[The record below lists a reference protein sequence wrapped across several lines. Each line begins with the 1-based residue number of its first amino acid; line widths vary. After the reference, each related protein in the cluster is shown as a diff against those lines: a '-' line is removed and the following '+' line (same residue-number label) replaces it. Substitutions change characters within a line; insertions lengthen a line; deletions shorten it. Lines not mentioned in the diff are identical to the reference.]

1 MNALLLTLA
10 LVAAPVDYDVVYLS
24 APRTTGYF
32 HTTSVSE
39 NNGPYQHRP
48 GTDLMVWRH
57 ATNTT
62 ELLVQGLQPDKGFVA
77 VLDGCVSIDGKSVLY
92 AHIRTHAGIQGTYCD
107 LFRVDLATKEVTQLT
122 NARDDFDP
130 PRGSHG
136 WRVEPY
142 PANAG
147 ESSWARP
154 HVHVWNCSP
163 CEMGDGSIVFVSN
176 RNGVKSP
183 HEVYTALQLFRL
195 FPDGTVE
202 KIDHQSLG
210 GSAHPTITKSGRIWW
225 SIAQQQGY
233 TGGGGTN
240 WAIWSMNADGTD
252 WQPEW
257 SAFDAGWR
265 WGAGDQVD
273 PAHFQTELSDLSMV
287 FARYYD
293 VRDYGAFYRAPK
305 HEATP
310 FSEPTQFGSPLWHQN
325 VRLGTEALQQTV
337 WNRVSSFQ
345 RRGEHLL
352 LKWSWPGDNA
362 NLLKDGTQGG
372 MVSHPKAI
380 PGNGLMLTWT
390 GSNGDNAMDLGCY
403 LVPDVLSPPDHPTG
417 LIKII
422 DTPERHEYMPMPAI
436 PLGRIYGMGDD
447 WRPPTPTGKQSSDLP
462 PGSPYA
468 ELGTASTDWFEL
480 AGKNAS
486 FIGGEG
492 RREQT
497 DIHAGVNPADIEYVR
512 VLTFNPTMAY
522 RAMKYPHYVLGEIG
536 SGHQR
541 NNEGFHSQ
549 INERTG
555 FYETLIPVKKYR
567 KPDGTIHHGPNPPE
581 GSTQIMGPDGKP
593 DTSWK
598 CYVLADQ
605 PFAFQALDIEGRCL
619 FTAQTWHQLRPNEK
633 QVDCAGCHAH
643 NGPFPHPFKD
653 TFAATDE
660 YAPLKLTKANYLV
673 YQRDIK
679 PIYERHGID
688 PGPEPWK
695 TAGQA
700 YFSKKA
706 TAPAAFTDA
715 ERRLWY
721 AWIDTGLM
729 AAGNHLGDPTK
740 PILPEHGQGPYADV
754 VPPTLSLVTHTD
766 ATYVGAGDTQSGVNW
781 ESLSIKSTEPFGGK
795 QPGEELAELF
805 TREGDV
811 FRAPHPASG
820 KWTVTIRDKQRALDS
835 EGNLWSED
843 GNLTRLVRTVSIVE
857 PPPPPPPPDE
867 TEALRERIRELEATI
882 AKLRDE
888 SAIQAA
894 LIAELR
900 ALKAQ
905 IHELTR

>member
-1 MNALLLTLA
+1 LNALVITLA
-10 LVAAPVDYDVVYLS
+10 LVGQVDHDVVYLS

-39 NNGPYQHRP
+39 NSGPYQHKA

-57 ATNTT
+57 ATNTV
-62 ELLVQGLQPDKGFVA
+62 ELLVNGEQPDKGLVA
-77 VLDGCVSIDGKSVLY
+77 VLDGSISVDGKSALY
-92 AHIRTHAGIQGTYCD
+92 AHIRTHADTAGGAYCD

-122 NARDDFDP
+122 NARNEFDP

-136 WRVEPY
+136 WQVEPY
-142 PANAG
+142 PPPAR
-147 ESSWARP
+147 ESHWARP
-154 HVHVWNCSP
+154 HGSVWNCSP
-163 CEMGDGSIVFVSN
+163 CEVGDGSIVFASN

-183 HEVYTALQLFRL
+183 HEVYQAFQLFRL
-195 FPDGTVE
+195 LPDGNTE

-210 GSAHPTITKSGRIWW
+210 GSAHPVLTKSGRIWW
-225 SIAQQQGY
+225 SFAQQQGY
-233 TGGGGTN
+233 MGGGGTS
-240 WAIWSMNADGTD
+240 WGIMSMNPDGTD

-257 SAFDAGWR
+257 SSFDAGWR
-265 WGAGDQVD
+265 WGADDQID

-305 HEATP
+305 HESGPFAPPTP
-310 FSEPTQFGSPLWHQN
+310 FGSPLWHQN
-325 VRLGTEALQQTV
+325 VRLGTEALQQTP
-337 WNRVSSFQ
+337 WNRISSFQ

-352 LKWSWPGDNA
+352 LKWAWPGDNA

-372 MVSHPKAI
+372 MVSHPRAV

-403 LVPDVLSPPDHPTG
+403 LIPDVLAEHTSPSQMV
-417 LIKII
+417 KII
-422 DTPERHEYMPMPAI
+422 DTPERHEYMPLPVV
-436 PLGRIYGMGDD
+436 PFGRIYGMGDD
-447 WRPPTPTGKQSSDLP
+447 WRPPTPTGAKSADLP

-492 RREQT
+492 RYDQT

-522 RAMKYPHYVLGEIG
+522 RGLKYPNYVLGEIG
-536 SGHQR
+536 RSHTA
-541 NNEGFHSQ
+541 NYEGFHSQ

-567 KPDGTIHHGPNPPE
+567 KPDGTIHYGPNPPS
-581 GSTQIMGPDGKP
+581 GSTQILGPDGQP

-605 PFAFQALDIEGRCL
+605 PFAFQALDVEGRTL
-619 FTAQTWHQLRPNEK
+619 FTAQTWHQLRPKEK
-633 QVDCAGCHAH
+633 RVDCGGCHAH
-643 NGPFPHPFKD
+643 NKPFPHQFSE
-653 TFAATDE
+653 TFAAADE
-660 YAPLKLTKANYLV
+660 YAALKLDRAKYIV

-679 PIYERHGID
+679 PLYDAHQID

-706 TAPAAFTDA
+706 TAPPAFTDA

-729 AAGNHLGDPTK
+729 AAGNHFGDPTK
-740 PILPEHGQGPYADV
+740 PILPEHEQGPYADV
-754 VPPTLSLVTHTD
+754 VPPTLALDTLEGSTH
-766 ATYVGAGDTQSGVNW
+766 VGVGDVQSGVNW
-781 ESLSIKSTEPFGGK
+781 SSISIKSTEPFGGLAA
-795 QPGEELAELF
+795 GEELVGLF
-805 TREGDV
+805 TRNGDV
-811 FRAPHPASG
+811 LTAPHTAAG
-820 KWTVTIRDKQRALDS
+820 MFAITARDNQQAKDENNQPWG
-835 EGNLWSED
+835 EY
-843 GNLTRLVRTVSIVE
+843 GNLTTLRRTVSLVE

-867 TEALRERIRELEATI
+867 TALLRERIRELEAVI
-882 AKLRDE
+882 DGLRGE
-888 SAIQAA
+888 TAIQTAI
-894 LIAELR
+894 IAELR
-900 ALKAQ
+900 ALKAE
-905 IHELTR
+905 IHELTK